1 MSHEP
6 VIELQGVT
14 FAYDATPVLR
24 GASLLIPGG
33 DFACFVGPNGGGKT
47 TLLKLVLGLI
57 EPREGSVRVLG
68 VEPKAARRRIG
79 YMPQH
84 AHLDPSFPVTAMDV
98 VLMGRLGCGLPFGR
112 YGKRDREIAAKA
124 LADVNLSDMHARSY
138 AAMSGGQRQRV
149 LIARALASEPDLLLL
164 DEPTANLDINVEEQ
178 LYALLRELNQRLT
191 IVMVSHDLGFVSKHV
206 KTAVCVN
213 RTVHTHAV
221 GDLTGDV
228 IQNLYGREIKLVQH
242 EAPSMVQLTRRGGT

>member
-1 MSHEP
+1 MTADT
-6 VIELQGVT
+6 VIEISGVT
-14 FAYDATPVLR
+14 FAYDVTPVLR
-24 GASLLIPGG
+24 DASLMIPRG

-47 TLLKLVLGLI
+47 TLLKLVLGLL
-57 EPREGSVRVLG
+57 EPAEGSVRVLG
-68 VEPKAARRRIG
+68 VEAKAARRGVG

-98 VLMGRLGCGLPFGR
+98 VLMGRLGCGAPFGR
-112 YGKRDREIAAKA
+112 YNKRDRDIAGRA
-124 LADVNLSDMHARSY
+124 LQDVNLYELRTRSY

-149 LIARALASEPDLLLL
+149 LIARALASEPELLLL

-213 RTVHTHAV
+213 RTVHTHSV
-221 GDLTGDV
+221 GNLTGDV

-242 EAPSMVQLTRRGGT
+242 EPPAVVQLTRGGT

>member
-1 MSHEP
+1 MTP
-6 VIELQGVT
+6 PFVVELHGVT

-24 GASLLIPGG
+24 DVTLRIPSG

-47 TLLKLVLGLI
+47 TLLRLLLGLLT
-57 EPREGSVRVLG
+57 PRTGTVRVLDLPP
-68 VEPKAARRRIG
+68 VEARRRIG

-98 VLMGRLGCGLPFGR
+98 VLMGRLGCGPSFGR
-112 YGKRDREIAAKA
+112 YSRADRAAAERA
-124 LADVNLSDMHARSY
+124 LGDVGLIDLRSRSY

-164 DEPTANLDINVEEQ
+164 DEPTSNLDINVEEQ
-178 LYALLRELNQRLT
+178 LYALLCELNKRLT

-213 RTVHTHAV
+213 RQVHVHAS
-221 GDLTGDV
+221 GDLTGEV
-228 IQNLYGREIKLVQH
+228 IQNLYGREIRLVQH
-242 EAPSMVQLTRRGGT
+242 DAPPPVQLTKRGR